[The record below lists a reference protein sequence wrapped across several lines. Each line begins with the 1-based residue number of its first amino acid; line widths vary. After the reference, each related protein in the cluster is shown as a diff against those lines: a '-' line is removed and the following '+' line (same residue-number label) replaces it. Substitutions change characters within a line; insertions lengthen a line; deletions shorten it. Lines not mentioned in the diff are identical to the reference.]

1 MDGRSCT
8 DLYDHSHVDPDRGLV
23 RFIYFRFRVGAV
35 RKFMETASSQRRNS
49 WLLHLDRGPDHIA
62 HDAKNEKNY
71 MAPNPPFVVCAVRAC
86 DGPHIDRWQRRW

>member
-8 DLYDHSHVDPDRGLV
+8 DLYDHSHVDPYRGLV

-62 HDAKNEKNY
+62 HDAKNEAHN
-71 MAPNPPFVVCAVRAC
+71 MATYPLTVLCPVRAGYGTHA
-86 DGPHIDRWQRRW
+86 DKRK